1 MSDNS
6 FGQALRMTS
15 FGESHG
21 KAVGVVIEG
30 LPAGLVV
37 DQEKIQIWLDRRRPG
52 QSKLSSNRKE
62 SDIINLLSGVY
73 KDRTTGAPLTVVV
86 QNEDVMPEFYNDIEA
101 GWARPGHADYPAF
114 VKYGG
119 YNDPRGGGRFSAR
132 ITVGFVIAGAIS
144 YSLIK
149 ESLGIDVVA
158 YVKRIGAV
166 EARGLNF
173 EEALNRYDYS
183 MRCPQAEANERM
195 EQEVSSAKKD
205 GDSVGGIIECL
216 TTPVQPGLGQP
227 VFSSLDSEL
236 AKGLF
241 SIPAVKAVEFGAGFQ
256 ASGWRGSRNNDIYEI
271 RKDAIR
277 TRTNNSGGI
286 IGGLTIG
293 EPLVIRV
300 GFKPTSSIYLPQQTV
315 NFKEMKEGTL
325 SLKGRHDPCVV
336 PRAVPIVES
345 IVSFT
350 LADMA
355 IRGGMI
361 RQVLRKDR

>member
-1 MSDNS
+1 
-6 FGQALRMTS
+6 MTS

-21 KAVGVVIEG
+21 RAVGVVIDG
-30 LPAGLVV
+30 LPAGLGV
-37 DQEKIQIWLDRRRPG
+37 DLKKIQMWLDRRRPG
-52 QSKLSSNRKE
+52 QSKLVSNRRE
-62 SDIINLLSGVY
+62 TDTISVLSGVY
-73 KDRTTGAPLTVVV
+73 KDRTTGAPLTAVVH
-86 QNEDVMPEFYNDIEA
+86 NEDVMSEFYDEIEA

-144 YSLIK
+144 HSLIK
-149 ESLGIDVVA
+149 ERLGIDVAA
-158 YVKRIGAV
+158 YVKRIGTV
-166 EARGLNF
+166 EARDLSF
-173 EEALNRYDYS
+173 EEASKRYEYS
-183 MRCPQAEANERM
+183 MRCPEAEVNGRM
-195 EQEVSSAKKD
+195 EEEVSSAKKD

-216 TTPVQPGLGQP
+216 TTPLRPGLGQP

-241 SIPAVKAVEFGAGFQ
+241 SIPAVKAVEFGAGFK
-256 ASGWRGSRNNDIYEI
+256 ASGWRGSRNNDTYEI
-271 RKDAIR
+271 KGSTIR
-277 TRTNNSGGI
+277 TRTNNSGGVL
-286 IGGLTIG
+286 GGLTMG
-293 EPLVIRV
+293 EPLVVRV
-300 GFKPTSSIYLPQQTV
+300 GFKPTSSIYLPQRTV
-315 NFKEMKEGTL
+315 NFKEMKEGVL

-355 IRGGMI
+355 IRSGMI
-361 RQVLRKDR
+361 GPVLGQDG